1 MHHIANHAPRPYHSV
16 LREEQ
21 ALATRGRILDAAM
34 AVMYRGVASLSIP
47 AVAREAGVS
56 VPTVYR
62 HFATKAA
69 LLASLYPHLARRAG
83 LDQLP
88 APRTLSELRDGVR
101 AYFDR
106 LDGLGEAERF
116 AMASPA
122 AEEVRQATMGLR
134 LATLQRVVDSIEPA
148 PTKRDRARLV
158 RLMAVL
164 VRSSSLR
171 VWRDHLGVSV
181 DQAADDIDW
190 VMQAALAASE
200 REVS

>member
-1 MHHIANHAPRPYHSV
+1 MHHIANDTRRRYHSA
-16 LREEQ
+16 LRAEQ
-21 ALATRGRILDAAM
+21 ALATRGRILDAAT

-47 AVAREAGVS
+47 AVAQEAGVS

-62 HFATKAA
+62 HFPTKTA
-69 LLASLYPHLARRAG
+69 LLASLYPHLAQRAG
-83 LDQLP
+83 LDELTP
-88 APRTLSELRDGVR
+88 PRTVSELREGVR
-101 AYFDR
+101 AYFER
-106 LDGLGEAERF
+106 LDALGEAERF

-122 AEEVRQATMGLR
+122 AEEVRQATMGHR
-134 LATLQRVVDSIEPA
+134 LGTFRRVVDAIDPA
-148 PTKRDRARLV
+148 PTQPDRARLV

-190 VMQAALAASE
+190 VMKAAIAASA
-200 REVS
+200 RESA